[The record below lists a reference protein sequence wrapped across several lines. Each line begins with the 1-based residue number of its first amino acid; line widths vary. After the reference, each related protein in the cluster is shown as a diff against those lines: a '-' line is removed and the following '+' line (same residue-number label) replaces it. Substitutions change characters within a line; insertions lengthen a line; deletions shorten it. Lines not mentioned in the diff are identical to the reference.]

1 MQALFETRLIG
12 GVRRGEGNVGDSGL
26 SGWICAENAG
36 RARQCSARGPRRLSV
51 H

>member
-12 GVRRGEGNVGDSGL
+12 GVRRGRRQRRDSGL

-36 RARQCSARGPRRLSV
+36 RARQCSASGPRRLSV